1 MKTAKL
7 WEVDYSSGKDFGAIN
22 TLLVPADTA
31 EVAVAQAVDAGL
43 VVTGLRQCI
52 KRLLVAE

>member
-1 MKTAKL
+1 MKTDKL
-7 WEVDYSSGKDFGAIN
+7 WEVDFANALATSTI
-22 TLLVPADTA
+22 LVHAETA
-31 EVAVAQAVDAGL
+31 EVAIARAVDAGL